1 MTTKKPLD
9 WVERLC
15 VVIIHIFSK
24 GQLSMLTNDVLSNV
38 SIPPTNGKA
47 ATAADPFDLSRLRLS
62 QDFVAA
68 AGVKKI
74 LNTVPVRK
82 PSKEWFIQTHPDT
95 GYRFQTCVVELK
107 EDSET
112 YLVDSSLWHELAS
125 ESTFSPR
132 ALITTMNRQG
142 VLFLWP
148 IRLPGADG
156 RLDEWSRSAMEAA
169 THATGNWV
177 RVQANMSLGA
187 YEIYEAA
194 GQWATPEWPDMSFQD
209 LFQIAFK
216 DKFITAHDHPVL
228 KRLRGEA

>member
-1 MTTKKPLD
+1 MSNNNL
-9 WVERLC
+9 
-15 VVIIHIFSK
+15 FS
-24 GQLSMLTNDVLSNV
+24 SV
-38 SIPPTNGKA
+38 SIPAGAGNANGSP
-47 ATAADPFDLSRLRLS
+47 DPFDLSRLRIS

-68 AGVKKI
+68 AGVKKV

-82 PSKEWFIQTHPDT
+82 PSKEWFVQTHPDQN
-95 GYRFQTCVVELK
+95 YRLQTCVIELK

-112 YLVDSSLWHELAS
+112 YLVDPSLWPELAS

-132 ALITTMNRQG
+132 ALITTINRQG

-156 RLDEWSRSAMEAA
+156 RHDEWSRSAMEAA
-169 THATGNWV
+169 THAAGKWV

-187 YEIYEAA
+187 YELYEAA
-194 GQWATPEWPDMSFQD
+194 GQWAAPEWPDLPFQQ
-209 LFQIAFK
+209 LLKIAFK
-216 DKFITAHDHPVL
+216 DRFIADYDHPIL

>member
-1 MTTKKPLD
+1 MYLSRPP
-9 WVERLC
+9 
-15 VVIIHIFSK
+15 SK
-24 GQLSMLTNDVLSNV
+24 SP
-38 SIPPTNGKA
+38 IRWWI
-47 ATAADPFDLSRLRLS
+47 PFDPSRLRLS

-82 PSKEWFIQTHPDT
+82 PSKEWFIQTNADPS
-95 GYRFQTCVVELK
+95 YRLQTYVIELK

-112 YLVDSSLWHELAS
+112 YLVERSLWQELAS

-132 ALITTMNRQG
+132 ALFTAMNRQG
-142 VLFLWP
+142 VVFLWP

-156 RLDEWSRSAMEAA
+156 RLDDWSRSAMEAA
-169 THATGNWV
+169 QHAQAKWI

-194 GQWATPEWPDMSFQD
+194 GQWAALNGRTCH
-209 LFQIAFK
+209 
-216 DKFITAHDHPVL
+216 FINCS
-228 KRLRGEA
+228 RLPFGTSTSIRLIIRF

>member
-1 MTTKKPLD
+1 
-9 WVERLC
+9 
-15 VVIIHIFSK
+15 
-24 GQLSMLTNDVLSNV
+24 MLTNDVLSNV

-47 ATAADPFDLSRLRLS
+47 ATAADPFDLSRLRLN

-68 AGVKKI
+68 AGVRKI

-82 PSKEWFIQTHPDT
+82 PSKEWFVQTHPDVD
-95 GYRFQTCVVELK
+95 YRIQTCVVELK

-112 YLVDSSLWHELAS
+112 YLVDPSLWDELAS

-132 ALITTMNRQG
+132 ALITTINRQG

-156 RLDEWSRSAMEAA
+156 RLDEWSRSAMDAA
-169 THATGNWV
+169 TRATGKWL

-187 YEIYEAA
+187 YEMYEAA
-194 GQWATPEWPDMSFQD
+194 GQWTGPDWPELPFQE
-209 LFQIAFK
+209 LLRIAFK
-216 DKFITAHDHPVL
+216 DRFINSYDHPVL

>member
-1 MTTKKPLD
+1 
-9 WVERLC
+9 
-15 VVIIHIFSK
+15 
-24 GQLSMLTNDVLSNV
+24 MLTNDVLENV
-38 SIPPTNGKA
+38 SIPLTNGIA
-47 ATAADPFDLSRLRLS
+47 ETAADPFDLSRLRLS

-68 AGVKKI
+68 AGVRKI

-82 PSKEWFIQTHPDT
+82 PSKEWFVQTHPDVD
-95 GYRFQTCVVELK
+95 YRIQTCVVELK

-112 YLVDSSLWHELAS
+112 YLVDPSLWDELAS

-132 ALITTMNRQG
+132 ALITTINRQG

-156 RLDEWSRSAMEAA
+156 RLDEWSRSAMDAA
-169 THATGNWV
+169 TRATGKWL

-187 YEIYEAA
+187 YEMYEAA
-194 GQWATPEWPDMSFQD
+194 GQWAAPEWPEMPFQE
-209 LFQIAFK
+209 LVRIAFK
-216 DKFITAHDHPVL
+216 ERFINTHDHPVL